1 MKAADGIAR
10 ESGARAQLRRRV
22 ELGQLRRALGE
33 METRHRS
40 RAGDASARGAF
51 LPTGFAEL
59 DEALGGGWHV
69 GALNEVL
76 VEGPGS
82 GALEAFLP
90 AFARAH
96 EARAGPALAR
106 AHEVR
111 AGDEAARPRLLAWIH
126 PTQPPY
132 PPALAQAGF
141 DLARWLVVRPRDAR
155 DQAWALDLALRSG
168 ACDAV
173 VAAVSAAHGDVALRR
188 LQLAAEATG
197 TLALFVRPPR
207 CAAAPSPAAVRLRA
221 TARGAPPEARATRRR
236 LEVEV
241 LRCRGQVA
249 PSLPLLLEWSR
260 DPLDEPAP
268 AALRARA
275 AAANDD
281 RDDGRDDDRRWRGV
295 ARRVLGA

>member
-1 MKAADGIAR
+1 MKAADGVAR

-90 AFARAH
+90 A
-96 EARAGPALAR
+96 LAR

-111 AGDEAARPRLLAWIH
+111 ACGDAPRPRLLAWIH

-173 VAAVSAAHGDVALRR
+173 VAAVSAAHGSTFGDVALRR

-275 AAANDD
+275 AAADDD
-281 RDDGRDDDRRWRGV
+281 RDDGRRSRGV
-295 ARRVLGA
+295 ARRVHDVARRALGA

>member
-1 MKAADGIAR
+1 MKPADGIAR

-22 ELGQLRRALGE
+22 ELGRLRRALGE
-33 METRHRS
+33 LETRRRS
-40 RAGDASARGAF
+40 RSGDASARGAF

-59 DEALGGGWHV
+59 DDALGGGWHV

-76 VEGPGS
+76 VAGPGS

-90 AFARAH
+90 A
-96 EARAGPALAR
+96 LAR

-111 AGDEAARPRLLAWIH
+111 ARGDAARPRLLAWIH
-126 PTQPPY
+126 PTERPY

-141 DLARWLVVRPRDAR
+141 DLARWLLVRPRDAR

-173 VAAVSAAHGDVALRR
+173 VATVGGAHGPAFGDLALRR

-197 TLALFVRPPR
+197 TLALFVRPLR

-221 TARGAPPEARATRRR
+221 TARGAPPESRATRRR
-236 LEVEV
+236 LEIEV
-241 LRCRGQVA
+241 LRCRGQVT
-249 PSLPLLLEWSR
+249 PSLPLVLEWSR

-268 AALRARA
+268 AALRARTA
-275 AAANDD
+275 AARLPA
-281 RDDGRDDDRRWRGV
+281 GQTDDDRRSRGV
-295 ARRVLGA
+295 ARPVRDVARRALGA

>member
-1 MKAADGIAR
+1 MKPADGIAR

-40 RAGDASARGAF
+40 RSGDASARGAF
-51 LPTGFAEL
+51 LPTGFAAL

-76 VEGPGS
+76 VAGPGS

-90 AFARAH
+90 ALAH
-96 EARAGPALAR
+96 

-111 AGDEAARPRLLAWIH
+111 ARGDAPRPRLLAWIH
-126 PTQPPY
+126 PTQRPY

-141 DLARWLVVRPRDAR
+141 DLARWLVVCPRDAR
-155 DQAWALDLALRSG
+155 DQLWALDLALRSG

-197 TLALFVRPPR
+197 TLALLVRPPR

-241 LRCRGQVA
+241 VRCRGQVA

-275 AAANDD
+275 TAASL
-281 RDDGRDDDRRWRGV
+281 RDADARRPVERRELERRRGV
-295 ARRVLGA
+295 ARRALGA

>member
-1 MKAADGIAR
+1 MRAADGIVR
-10 ESGARAQLRRRV
+10 ESGARARLRRRV

-33 METRHRS
+33 METRHR
-40 RAGDASARGAF
+40 RRPGDTSARGAF

-59 DEALGGGWHV
+59 DEALGGGWHA

-76 VEGPGS
+76 VAGPGS

-90 AFARAH
+90 A
-96 EARAGPALAR
+96 LAR

-111 AGDEAARPRLLAWIH
+111 GDAPRPRLLAWIH
-126 PTQPPY
+126 PTRPPY

-141 DLARWLVVRPRDAR
+141 DLARWLVVCPRDAR
-155 DQAWALDLALRSG
+155 DQLWALDLALRSG

-173 VAAVSAAHGDVALRR
+173 VAAVAAAHGDVALRR

-207 CAAAPSPAAVRLRA
+207 CAAAPSPAAVRLRVA
-221 TARGAPPEARATRRR
+221 ARGAPPESRATRRR

-241 LRCRGQVA
+241 LRCRGSVP

-268 AALRARA
+268 AALRARTA
-275 AAANDD
+275 AASL
-281 RDDGRDDDRRWRGV
+281 RDADARREDDDRRSRGVGRRNV
-295 ARRVLGA
+295 ARRALGA